1 MTIAEQVYEL
11 VRSLPDDQ
19 VHEVLLFAQTVLKKH
34 EMDTETPEEKAERM
48 AQWRELVQ
56 SSSGAWKDTLP
67 DLEEVLET
75 YDENGV
81 LEIR

>member
-48 AQWRELVQ
+48 AQWRELVR
-56 SSSGAWKDTLP
+56 STAGAWP
-67 DLEEVLET
+67 DFPTLEE
-75 YDENGV
+75 
-81 LEIR
+81 IRASEVPDSPRESW